1 MKRRLV
7 RLHRTRGSFDTLKSI
22 VLVDIIEEKMSAS
35 SVAAQVATLRE
46 QGFVVARQF
55 ASPATVKALH
65 TEAQQQLAQAVAPLE
80 YEADLQYPGAP
91 SSRQAQGGAT
101 VRRLLNAYDRGPL
114 FQAWSTT
121 PAVANWLRTYFAD
134 TPVLSTVHH
143 NCVMTKH
150 PAYGSLTGW
159 HQDIRYWSFTDDDL
173 VSTWLALGPET
184 ADNGGLFFLPG
195 SHAAPFSAE
204 QFDEQKF
211 FRANIPENQS
221 WINRAVC
228 PDLEPGDV
236 VFFHCR
242 TLHAA
247 RQNSSTQVKLSVV
260 HTYYP
265 QTCAPLPQTRS
276 ASLPGVPLLA

>member
-1 MKRRLV
+1 
-7 RLHRTRGSFDTLKSI
+7 
-22 VLVDIIEEKMSAS
+22 MSAS
-35 SVAAQVATLRE
+35 SVAEQVATLRQ

-55 ASPATVKALH
+55 AAPAVVAALRD
-65 TEAQQQLAQAVAPLE
+65 EARRQLAQAAGPVE

-91 SSRQAQGGAT
+91 ASRQARGGST
-101 VRRLLNAYDRGPL
+101 VRRLLGAYGRGPL
-114 FQAWSTT
+114 FQAWATS
-121 PAVANWLRTYFAD
+121 PAVGDWLRAYFAD

-173 VSTWLALGPET
+173 VSTWLALGHET

-195 SHAAPFSAE
+195 SHAASFSAS
-204 QFDEQKF
+204 QFDDRKF
-211 FRANIPENQS
+211 FRPDLPENQA
-221 WINRAVC
+221 WIERAVC
-228 PDLEPGDV
+228 PDLQPGDL

-247 RQNSSTQVKLSVV
+247 RQNGTDQVKLSLV
-260 HTYYP
+260 HTYHP
-265 QTCAPLPQTRS
+265 QTCAPLPGTRS
-276 ASLPGVPLLA
+276 ASSPGVALQAVPA

>member
-1 MKRRLV
+1 
-7 RLHRTRGSFDTLKSI
+7 
-22 VLVDIIEEKMSAS
+22 MSAS
-35 SVAAQVATLRE
+35 SVAEQVATLRE

-55 ASPATVKALH
+55 AAPATVAALRD
-65 TEAQQQLAQAVAPLE
+65 EAQRQLGQAVAPLE

-91 SSRQAQGGAT
+91 ASRQAQGGGT
-101 VRRLLNAYDRGPL
+101 VRRLLGAYGRGPL
-114 FQAWSTT
+114 FQAWASS
-121 PAVANWLRTYFAD
+121 PAVAGWLRAYFAD

-173 VSTWLALGPET
+173 VSTWLALGHET

-195 SHAAPFSAE
+195 SHTASFSAS
-204 QFDEQKF
+204 QFDQQKF
-211 FRANIPENQS
+211 FREDLPENQA
-221 WINRAVC
+221 WIERAVC
-228 PDLEPGDV
+228 PELQPGDV

-247 RQNSSTQVKLSVV
+247 RQNSSQQVKLSLV

-265 QTCAPLPQTRS
+265 QTCAPIPDTRS
-276 ASLPGVPLLA
+276 AMSPGVPL